1 MLYVF
6 VLNFNIIVYSQFIQS
21 DIQVCCSI
29 KNINTEYLIFLPFAS
44 RAVGI
49 HGGTHIPS
57 DMSIGIHKPQG
68 YLYHCDIGEDGKD
81 LYLICTMHFSGFCHI
96 CSSQV
101 PCPWKV
107 LTKIN
112 NYL

>member
-21 DIQVCCSI
+21 DIIQVCCSI

-49 HGGTHIPS
+49 HGDTHIPS

-68 YLYHCDIGEDGKD
+68 YTYITVTPDPPLPE
-81 LYLICTMHFSGFCHI
+81 
-96 CSSQV
+96 
-101 PCPWKV
+101 P
-107 LTKIN
+107 
-112 NYL
+112 